1 MNDIH
6 TERSAP
12 GRIPVLSPT
21 IHCIAVTALVFLR
34 SGFGFVFLRPK
45 SIFFGVSWAFILF
58 AIFAWNEPYW
68 WREYRAVCVFGIA
81 AIALYWLHLGIA
93 IARDIR
99 ETGAHDHYPG
109 NSHALG
115 LTNLLGISDQQAIR
129 HLRIWIEPV
138 LVVMISATLRVVFG
152 ERHLSVWLA
161 FVALC
166 IFCTE
171 FMNYWYGE
179 VRRRKINKD
188 MAADAESQGESLSDT
203 GKAATLPKAT
213 RQEPVKLKRNTG
225 FAEEAAKLERFAKL
239 LRLRPPYTLEKAEE
253 NYKALVQLEH
263 PDAND
268 NSPESNAA
276 TAELNEAIAFVRDR
290 LGG

>member
-45 SIFFGVSWAFILF
+45 SVFFGVSWAFILF

-81 AIALYWLHLGIA
+81 AIGLYWLHLGIA

-109 NSHALG
+109 NSHALA
-115 LTNLLGISDQQAIR
+115 LTNLLGIPDQQAIR

-213 RQEPVKLKRNTG
+213 RQEPVKLKRNTS

-263 PDAND
+263 PD